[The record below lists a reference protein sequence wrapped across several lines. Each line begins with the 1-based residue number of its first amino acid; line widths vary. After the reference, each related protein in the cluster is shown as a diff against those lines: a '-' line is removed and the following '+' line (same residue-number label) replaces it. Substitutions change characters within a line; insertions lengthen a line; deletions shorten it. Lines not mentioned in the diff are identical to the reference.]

1 MARDYYETLGVERGA
16 DDGQIKKAFRKL
28 ARELHPDVNAHDPDA
43 EEKFKEAAGAY
54 EVLSDPER
62 RRLYDAYGEEGLRG
76 RGYAPDMDA
85 FGSVSDLFSAIFGQ
99 GGFEAAFGGPGG
111 GGRRGRGG
119 GTQGGDVVTSATI
132 DLADSARGIQVEVA
146 YQAAALCGT
155 CHGNGAEPGT
165 PIVACRNCDG
175 TGQHQRVARTAF
187 GQLVRTAICDVCG
200 GDGRVPET
208 PCHECDGAGLVREQ
222 RRVAVDIP
230 PGIADNQRIR
240 LTRRGHAGQ
249 NGGPAGDL
257 YVVVRVR
264 EDERFLRDGE
274 DLITVIDVPAPLA
287 ALGTTVEIPTFDGPV
302 PIDVPAGTQPGE
314 QILLRGRGLPPLSR
328 GRTGDIRVVVNVA
341 TPRRLS
347 RAAEGPARALRGDD
361 HGRQHALRRG
371 HAREAQA
378 GARGVIRLAVRVPRA
393 AAEIVLAELLELV
406 PGGLEETDVSADIV
420 EYALYGAAGELP
432 DLPALQAAAGDTL
445 VEVSTSEVPDDW
457 ADRWK
462 AWHRPVDVAWRFRRL
477 RVRPPWE
484 EALAGEEGIDLVI
497 DPGQAFGTGAHHTTR
512 LCLELLLELDP
523 EGALADWGSGSG
535 VLAIAAARLGYSPVL
550 AVDVEPA
557 SLEASA
563 ENARVNAAEVEVRRV
578 NLRREPAPW
587 APTVTANLVR
597 PLLLDVARL
606 LEQVPERL
614 IASGL
619 LREEADEV
627 AAAFAR
633 TGCRSA
639 TAAAGASGPPCC
651 SPASA

>member
-16 DDGQIKKAFRKL
+16 DDNQIKKAFRKL

-99 GGFEAAFGGPGG
+99 GGFEAAFGGGG

-119 GTQGGDVVTSATI
+119 GTQGGDVVTAATI
-132 DLADSARGIQVEVA
+132 DLADSARGIQVEVD

-165 PIVACRNCDG
+165 PIVTCTNCEG
-175 TGQHQRVARTAF
+175 TGQLQRVARTAF

-208 PCHECDGAGLVREQ
+208 PCHECEGAGLVREQ

-249 NGGPAGDL
+249 NGGPPGDL

-274 DLITVIDVPAPLA
+274 DLITVIDVAAPLA
-287 ALGTTVEIPTFDGPV
+287 ALGTTVEVPTFDGPV
-302 PIDVPAGTQPGE
+302 PVEIPAGTQPGE

-347 RAAEGPARALRGDD
+347 RTQKDLLERFAETITDD
-361 HGRQHALRRG
+361 NTRSDEGM
-371 HAREAQA
+371 
-378 GARGVIRLAVRVPRA
+378 LAKLKR
-393 AAEIVLAELLELV
+393 VLA
-406 PGGLEETDVSADIV
+406 G
-420 EYALYGAAGELP
+420 
-432 DLPALQAAAGDTL
+432 
-445 VEVSTSEVPDDW
+445 
-457 ADRWK
+457 
-462 AWHRPVDVAWRFRRL
+462 
-477 RVRPPWE
+477 
-484 EALAGEEGIDLVI
+484 
-497 DPGQAFGTGAHHTTR
+497 
-512 LCLELLLELDP
+512 
-523 EGALADWGSGSG
+523 
-535 VLAIAAARLGYSPVL
+535 
-550 AVDVEPA
+550 
-557 SLEASA
+557 
-563 ENARVNAAEVEVRRV
+563 
-578 NLRREPAPW
+578 
-587 APTVTANLVR
+587 
-597 PLLLDVARL
+597 
-606 LEQVPERL
+606 
-614 IASGL
+614 
-619 LREEADEV
+619 
-627 AAAFAR
+627 
-633 TGCRSA
+633 
-639 TAAAGASGPPCC
+639 
-651 SPASA
+651 